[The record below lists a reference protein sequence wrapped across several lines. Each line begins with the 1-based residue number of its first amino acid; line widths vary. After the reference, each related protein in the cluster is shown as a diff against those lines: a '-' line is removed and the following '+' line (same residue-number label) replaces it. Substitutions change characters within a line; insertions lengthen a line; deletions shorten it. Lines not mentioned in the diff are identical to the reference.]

1 MSFSG
6 LRFGM
11 QFPSGVAASP
21 APSPSDSP
29 RIYYRHPINSLV
41 YVSLDEGNG
50 GIIRNLSQG
59 GAAIQAVG
67 PLEVNQ
73 SVRMR
78 FDLMNPRARIDV
90 RAEVAWASSSGQAG
104 LRFLEMPPQV
114 KSQLSDWIFATLLR
128 GIEQASPV
136 LTCPDE
142 LDDLV
147 LSPLG
152 LPAIRLPRTDV
163 RPQVSVD
170 PDDAVSIAWWPWP
183 VSARTLAALMDSL
196 VLFSAVLI
204 FFCIFLSF
212 VHALPPWPVALGLLF
227 GVGGFFTALYWYL
240 FGVMGR
246 GTAGVLLAKLAMRDP
261 EAELQA
267 QLREKE
273 ARFR

>member
-1 MSFSG
+1 
-6 LRFGM
+6 M

-21 APSPSDSP
+21 APSPSDSS

-67 PLEVNQ
+67 PLHLNQ
-73 SVRMR
+73 NVRMR
-78 FDLMNPRARIDV
+78 FELMNPRARIDV
-90 RAEVAWASSSGQAG
+90 RAEVAWANAGGQAG
-104 LRFLEMPPQV
+104 LRFLEVPPQV
-114 KSQLSDWIFATLLR
+114 KSQLNDWIFATLLR

-136 LTCPDE
+136 LTRSDDS
-142 LDDLV
+142 DDLV

-152 LPAIRLPRTDV
+152 LPSIRLPRTDV
-163 RPQVSVD
+163 RPQVSQE
-170 PDDAVSIAWWPWP
+170 PDEIVSIAWWPWP
-183 VSARTLAALMDSL
+183 VSARALAGFMDGL

-204 FFCIFLSF
+204 FFCIFLGF
-212 VHALPPWPVALGLLF
+212 VHALPPWPITLGLLF
-227 GVGGFFTALYWYL
+227 GVGGFFTALYRYL

-246 GTAGVLLAKLAMRDP
+246 GTPGVLLAKLAMRDP
-261 EAELQA
+261 EAEFEA